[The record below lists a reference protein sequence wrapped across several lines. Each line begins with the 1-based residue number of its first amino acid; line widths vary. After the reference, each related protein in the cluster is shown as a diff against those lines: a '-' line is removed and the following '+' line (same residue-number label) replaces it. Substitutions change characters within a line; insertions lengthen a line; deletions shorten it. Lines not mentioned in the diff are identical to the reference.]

1 MVVLLLAA
9 LMNVPEPPPPPAPT
23 DHDAKCV
30 VYDVLGKSHPVEVR
44 LTFVGRSE
52 EGNPKHRWT
61 VSGDPNL
68 FPSGSPEEM
77 TAAEEPRYTF
87 SEIRISPIAF
97 PAPSADDNAAVA
109 YDEPLPRSTA
119 KAFGEKAFL
128 LTYRLDFDMEPEV
141 YMVRHKDQG
150 FLRVYVVNED
160 MSLEARSIGLCDIT
174 SHPSAAK

>member
-1 MVVLLLAA
+1 MVVLLLTAV
-9 LMNVPEPPPPPAPT
+9 MNLPELPPPPAPT

-52 EGNPKHRWT
+52 AGNPKHRWT

-77 TAAEEPRYTF
+77 TAVEEARYSF
-87 SEIRISPIAF
+87 SEIGVSPITF
-97 PAPSADDNAAVA
+97 PARSADDNTAMA
-109 YDEPLPRSTA
+109 YYEPLPRSTA
-119 KAFGEKAFL
+119 QAFGEKAFQL
-128 LTYRLDFDMEPEV
+128 KYRLDFGMEPEV
-141 YMVRHKDQG
+141 YSARHKDQG
-150 FLRVYVVNED
+150 FLRVYVVNDD
-160 MSLEARSIGLCDIT
+160 MGLEPRSIGLCDIT

>member
-1 MVVLLLAA
+1 
-9 LMNVPEPPPPPAPT
+9 MNVPEPPPPPAPT

-52 EGNPKHRWT
+52 EGNPKHRW
-61 VSGDPNL
+61 
-68 FPSGSPEEM
+68 